1 MSLYNQYNHVCEIFF
16 YIDLFAN
23 NTLHDKLE
31 QWLLIIFFGKRKKY
45 TVPVTGD
52 TIDDKKPH
60 TNN

>member
-1 MSLYNQYNHVCEIFF
+1 MCVRSF

-23 NTLHDKLE
+23 NTLNDKLK

-52 TIDDKKPH
+52 TIDDKRPH